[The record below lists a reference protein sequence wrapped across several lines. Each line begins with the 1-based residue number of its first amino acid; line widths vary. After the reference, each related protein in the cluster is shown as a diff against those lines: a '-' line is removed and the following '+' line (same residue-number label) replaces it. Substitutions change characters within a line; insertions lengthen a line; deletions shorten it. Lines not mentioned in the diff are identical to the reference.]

1 MMPAAD
7 LLLRFIP
14 LSCSKRVPCAP
25 TQRLAKARTRTSDGF
40 RAGDIHNTGTATEID
55 WVTAE
60 DDAHAEFERLGSVRL
75 SLEF

>member
-1 MMPAAD
+1 M
-7 LLLRFIP
+7 
-14 LSCSKRVPCAP
+14 
-25 TQRLAKARTRTSDGF
+25 GF
-40 RAGDIHNTGTATEID
+40 VDIHNTGTATEID